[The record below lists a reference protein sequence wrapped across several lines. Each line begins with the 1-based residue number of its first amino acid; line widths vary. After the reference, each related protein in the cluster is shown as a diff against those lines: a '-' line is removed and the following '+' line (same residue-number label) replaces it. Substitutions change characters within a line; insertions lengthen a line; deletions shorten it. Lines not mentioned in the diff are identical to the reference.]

1 MGCAT
6 STSPI
11 CGVIYHLYG
20 ASYKSKFS
28 RYVCGD
34 GGGGGVRPVILS
46 YFPSFGQFRRDWTQF
61 MGSCV

>member
-28 RYVCGD
+28 RYVYGD
-34 GGGGGVRPVILS
+34 EGDKTGHFKL
-46 YFPSFGQFRRDWTQF
+46 FPKFWTV
-61 MGSCV
+61 SP